1 MQSKKVSKTSLQ
13 APVLGEASLRDA
25 GPSATARTRL
35 RGWAAQSKGALQKW
49 IAKEGSAYAFLSG
62 YALLFIV
69 FIVVPVLAAF
79 LLSFT
84 FFDTIQLPR
93 FIGLRNYIT
102 LLTLDDTFMKYVLPN
117 TIQFAVMVGPGGY
130 ALAFLLA
137 WMLAQLPKIPR
148 TLFALILYSPS
159 MTAGVAMAVVW
170 KTLFSGDQTGYLNS
184 FLMGSGIIREPVQ
197 WLQSPH
203 YLMTIMILVTLWSSM
218 GIGFL
223 AMLAGILEI
232 NPELYEA
239 AALDGMSSRWQE
251 IFYITIPSMKPQML
265 FGAVMSIVGTFQAG
279 AIGVTLSGSNP
290 TPQYA
295 GQLIVNHVED
305 YGFLRYEMGYA
316 AAVSV
321 VLLLMVLFF
330 TRLSNRLFVSEE

>member
-1 MQSKKVSKTSLQ
+1 MQIRK
-13 APVLGEASLRDA
+13 PI
-25 GPSATARTRL
+25 
-35 RGWAAQSKGALQKW
+35 QKW
-49 IAKEGSAYAFLSG
+49 LDKEGSAYAFLSP

-79 LLSFT
+79 FLSFS
-84 FFDTIQLPR
+84 FFDAIQFPR
-93 FIGLRNYIT
+93 FIGLNNYISLIT
-102 LLTLDDTFMKYVLPN
+102 QDDTFMKYVLPN
-117 TIQFAVMVGPGGY
+117 TIQFAVLVGPGGY

-137 WMLAQLPKIPR
+137 WILAQLPKVPR
-148 TLFALILYSPS
+148 TIFALILYSPS
-159 MTAGVAMAVVW
+159 MTAGVAMTVVW

-184 FLMGSGIIREPVQ
+184 FLMGLGLLSEPIQ
-197 WLQSPH
+197 WLTSPQ
-203 YLMTIMILVTLWSSM
+203 YLMPIMIAVTLWSSM

-232 NPELYEA
+232 SPELYEA
-239 AALDGMSSRWQE
+239 AAMDGMSSRWQE

-265 FGAVMSIVGTFQAG
+265 FGAVMSIVGAFQAG

-295 GQLIVNHVED
+295 GQLIVNHIED

-316 AAVSV
+316 AAISV
-321 VLLLMVLFF
+321 VLLVMVLFF
-330 TRLSNRLFVSEE
+330 TRLATRLFGGEA

>member
-1 MQSKKVSKTSLQ
+1 MLSK
-13 APVLGEASLRDA
+13 ASFQR
-25 GPSATARTRL
+25 
-35 RGWAAQSKGALQKW
+35 WVV
-49 IAKEGSAYAFLSG
+49 KEGSAYTFLSG
-62 YALLFIV
+62 YALIFIV
-69 FIVVPVLAAF
+69 FIVLPVLAAF
-79 LLSFT
+79 LLSFS

-93 FIGLRNYIT
+93 FIGLQNYIT
-102 LLTLDDTFMKYVLPN
+102 LLTQDDTFMRYVLPN
-117 TIQFAVMVGPGGY
+117 TIQFAVFVGPGGY
-130 ALAFLLA
+130 TLAFLLA
-137 WMLAQLPKIPR
+137 WMLAQLPRMPR

-159 MTAGVAMAVVW
+159 MTSAVTMTVVW
-170 KTLFSGDQTGYLNS
+170 RTLFSGDQIGYLNS
-184 FLMGSGIIREPVQ
+184 SLMGLGIIQEPIQ
-197 WLQSPH
+197 WLQAPQ
-203 YLMTIMILVTLWSSM
+203 YLMTIMIFVTLWSSM

-239 AALDGMSSRWQE
+239 AALDGVGSRWQE

-265 FGAVMSIVGTFQAG
+265 FGAVMAIVGTFQAG

-295 GQLIVNHVED
+295 GQLIVNHIED

-316 AAVSV
+316 AAISV

-330 TRLSNRLFVSEE
+330 TRLSNRLFASEE